1 MTVLVLSELGPR
13 RDERAQEEFELG
25 ALTSRRPRCFRDD
38 SEGIRSLRR
47 CRRCA
52 TWWNPEKDWAR
63 SLCLVLDSILVI
75 A

>member
-1 MTVLVLSELGPR
+1 MTVLILSELGPR

-25 ALTSRRPRCFRDD
+25 AVTSRCPRCFRDD
-38 SEGIRSLRR
+38 SDGFERLRR

-52 TWWNPEKDWAR
+52 AWWDPTQWPRAL
-63 SLCLVLDSILVI
+63 SLVLDSLLVI